1 MSAGRRGGE
10 GRRKPY
16 GGFPAKGPALP
27 PFSYSPPLQNQAVA
41 SRILMELEA
50 KWNGSSEQVEFGR
63 MSPRSQGFTK
73 LPGQKTCG
81 KSVLLFVSV
90 LLISMALW
98 GTLLF
103 LFLTRFK
110 EIAQDL
116 EKLQESC
123 VYHNDSGIV
132 TIIRQLQADQWN
144 LKNNVPQLSKALN
157 KLQEDQTTMKS
168 KASQIDQQLDRIEAD
183 RTAFKSQVLNEKNA
197 VTQAQEKLQEEI
209 QKLWTEFH
217 RANGWRV
224 LPSSPSPNST
234 ASQISQGLDRLE
246 EDHTTM
252 PTQGSVCTNCPED
265 WQLFQ
270 KKCYFFGKEPKT
282 WSQAKFACI
291 NLQGRLVSIKSKEE
305 QDFLT
310 QRANKKGSWI
320 GLRDLDIEGEFIWMD
335 GSPLNY
341 INWSPGEPNNQ
352 GQGEDCVMMRAN
364 NGRWNDAYCRGQ
376 QDSWICEKLATC

>member
-217 RANGWRV
+217 RANG
-224 LPSSPSPNST
+224 
-234 ASQISQGLDRLE
+234 
-246 EDHTTM
+246 
-252 PTQGSVCTNCPED
+252 SVCTNCPED

>member
-1 MSAGRRGGE
+1 
-10 GRRKPY
+10 
-16 GGFPAKGPALP
+16 
-27 PFSYSPPLQNQAVA
+27 
-41 SRILMELEA
+41 MEPEA
-50 KWNGSSEQVEFGR
+50 KWNGSSEQVEFSR

-81 KSVLLFVSV
+81 KSVLLFIFV
-90 LLISMALW
+90 LLISVALW
-98 GTLLF
+98 GALLF

-132 TIIRQLQADQWN
+132 TIIRRLQVDQWD

-157 KLQEDQTTMKS
+157 KLQEDQTTLKS
-168 KASQIDQQLDRIEAD
+168 KASQIYQQLDRLEEE

-197 VTQAQEKLQEEI
+197 AIQARGKLQEEI
-209 QKLWTEFH
+209 EKLWTEFQ
-217 RANGWRV
+217 RANGRTV

-234 ASQISQGLDRLE
+234 ASQLSQGLDRLE
-246 EDHTTM
+246 EDHTAM
-252 PTQGSVCTNCPED
+252 PTQGSICTNCPEN

-270 KKCYFFGKEPKT
+270 KKCYFFGNEPKT

-291 NLQGRLVSIKSKEE
+291 NLTGRLVSIKSKEE
-305 QDFLT
+305 QAFLT
-310 QRANKKGSWI
+310 QKANKKSSWI
-320 GLRDLDIEGEFIWMD
+320 GLRDLDIEGEFLWVD
-335 GSPLNY
+335 GSPLSY
-341 INWSPGEPNNQ
+341 SNWSPGEPNNQ
-352 GQGEDCVMMRAN
+352 GQGEDCVLMRAN

-376 QDSWICEKLATC
+376 QDGWICEKLATC